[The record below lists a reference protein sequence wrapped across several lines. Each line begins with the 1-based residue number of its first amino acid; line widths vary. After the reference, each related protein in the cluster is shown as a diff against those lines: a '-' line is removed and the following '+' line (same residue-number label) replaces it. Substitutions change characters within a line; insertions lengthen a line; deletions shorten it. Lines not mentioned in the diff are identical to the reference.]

1 MMSFR
6 LMDIVRLRIRS
17 LIRRGRVESELDREL
32 RAHLE
37 AMVEENVARG
47 MAPAAARRAA
57 ILGFGHLEEMKEMSR
72 DTRGVAFLE
81 NLLRDVR
88 HAFRSL
94 LRAPMLLLTATAS
107 IALGAAGNIAVFS
120 LARELAF
127 GSPDVHDPDRVVAMQ
142 VSHSSHVSHQ
152 RWRDLDASGALAQIA
167 GYDFGG
173 QVNWWNGDATVAI
186 QSPMR
191 VTANFFDVLG
201 VPVARGRG
209 FTASEARAED
219 DPHLVV
225 VSHSFWQRALG
236 ADSAVLGRTLMLD
249 GGAYTI
255 IGVLAPDV
263 RSVAG
268 LGINPPL
275 YLPLNRSLD
284 PDLLSPG
291 AQRVQLVGRLRPG
304 QSPAAA
310 RTALDAVDRRLA
322 RAAGDSVFGGVQEL
336 GPLGAVGDSK
346 VRRLRTFF
354 GMLSVVS
361 VLVVLIACGNVAGLL
376 MARGAARRPEIAI
389 RLAIGGTRARVVQ
402 QLMAEAFW
410 LAVIGTLA
418 GLGLSAMGMRAI
430 NAMSLPVPLPIELRL
445 SIDRPVLL
453 WALALIVATMVAS
466 ALLPA
471 LGATRPALSPA
482 LKREEPARVGHRFTA
497 RGLLLAGQVTVSTVL
512 LVTAVLFL
520 RNLQRS
526 QLTDPGFDVDG
537 VLVAEAGFAR
547 GVQTPEHQRILLERM
562 ADRTRTVPGVGAV
575 AFGTAVPLTTKSGS
589 SSGRSVQFEGRDRP
603 EHVEYF
609 HSEVSPNYFA
619 TLGIR
624 LLAGRDFGP
633 ADREGAPPSVIVN
646 EEFARRYL
654 EGRAVGRH
662 FRFADAEERPVEY
675 EIVGVVANS
684 KSRTIGEEL
693 RGAIYLPMAQR
704 PLNRGYGFV
713 FVRSAGDDPHLAT
726 RLGSA
731 LSAVDRSVAVEVQ
744 PMRSAL
750 AFALLPSRM
759 GAAVLGGLGLMGL
772 ILAAGGL
779 LALVSYTVARRTRE
793 IAIRAALGAT
803 RARILGL
810 VIRDASA
817 LVGVGVAFGIGLAA
831 LLTRGL
837 STFLVAGLSAT
848 DPVSFL
854 GTAALFFLVTILAS
868 WIPARQATR
877 VSPSIAMR
885 AE

>member
-1 MMSFR
+1 MSFR
-6 LMDIVRLRIRS
+6 LVDILRLRIRS
-17 LIRRGRVESELDREL
+17 LTRRGRVESELDREL
-32 RAHLE
+32 RAHFDAL
-37 AMVEENVARG
+37 VEEHVARG

-57 ILGFGHLEEMKEMSR
+57 VIGFGHLEEVKEASR
-72 DTRGVAFLE
+72 DTRGVAPLE
-81 NLLRDVR
+81 NLLRDLR
-88 HAFRSL
+88 HALRSL
-94 LRAPMLLLTATAS
+94 WRAPMLLLTATAS

-127 GSPDVHDPDRVVAMQ
+127 GSPDVRDPDRIVAMQ
-142 VSHSSHVSHQ
+142 VSHTSHVSHQ
-152 RWRDLDASGALAQIA
+152 RWRDLDASGALGQIA

-186 QSPMR
+186 ESPMR

-236 ADSAVLGRTLMLD
+236 ADSAVLGRTLTLD
-249 GGAYTI
+249 GGSYTI
-255 IGVLAPDV
+255 VGVLAPDV

-284 PDLLSPG
+284 PDLLSPD
-291 AQRVQLVGRLRPG
+291 AQRVQLVGRLKPG

-310 RTALDAVDRRLA
+310 RAALDAVDRRLA

-361 VLVVLIACGNVAGLL
+361 MLVVLIACGNVAGLL

-389 RLAIGGTRARVVQ
+389 RMAIGGTRARVVQ

-410 LAVIGTLA
+410 LAAIGTLA
-418 GLGLSAMGMRAI
+418 GLGLSAIGMRAI

-453 WALALIVATMVAS
+453 WALALIVGTMVAS

-471 LGATRPALSPA
+471 LGATRPSLSPA
-482 LKREEPARVGHRFTA
+482 LKREEPRRVGRRFTT

-537 VLVAEAGFAR
+537 VLVVEAGFAR
-547 GVQTPEHQRILLERM
+547 GGVQGGEPQRILLERL

-589 SSGRSVQFEGRDRP
+589 SSGRFVQFEGKERP
-603 EHVEYF
+603 QHVEYYE
-609 HSEVSPNYFA
+609 SQVSPNYFA
-619 TLGIR
+619 TLGMR
-624 LLAGRDFGP
+624 LLAGRDFSP

-654 EGRAVGRH
+654 DGRAVGRH
-662 FRFADAEERPVEY
+662 FRYTDAENPVEY

-693 RGAIYLPMAQR
+693 RGAIYLPLAQR
-704 PLNRGYGFV
+704 PLDRGYGFV
-713 FVRSAGDDPHLAT
+713 FVREAGNDPQLAT

-731 LSAVDRSVAVEVQ
+731 LSAVDRSVSVEVK
-744 PMRSAL
+744 PMRSAMV
-750 AFALLPSRM
+750 FALLPSRL

-779 LALVSYTVARRTRE
+779 LALVSYTVARRIRE

-810 VIRDASA
+810 VIRDGSA
-817 LVGVGVAFGIGLAA
+817 LVGLGVAVGIGLAA

-837 STFLVAGLSAT
+837 SAFLVAGLSAT
-848 DPVSFL
+848 DPVSFI

-868 WIPARQATR
+868 WIPARQAMR

>member
-1 MMSFR
+1 MSFR
-6 LMDIVRLRIRS
+6 LVDILRLRIRS
-17 LIRRGRVESELDREL
+17 LTRRGRVESELDREL

-47 MAPAAARRAA
+47 PAAARRAA
-57 ILGFGHLEEMKEMSR
+57 VLGFGHLEEVKEASR
-72 DTRGVAFLE
+72 DTRGVALVE
-81 NLLRDVR
+81 NLLRDAR

-94 LRAPMLLLTATAS
+94 LRAPMLLVTATAS

-127 GSPDVHDPDRVVAMQ
+127 GSPDVRDPGRVVAMQ
-142 VSHSSHVSHQ
+142 VSHTSHVSHQ
-152 RWRDLDASGALAQIA
+152 RWRDLDASGALGQIA

-186 QSPMR
+186 EAPMR

-201 VPVARGRG
+201 VPMARGRG

-236 ADSAVLGRTLMLD
+236 ADSAVLGRTLILD
-249 GGAYTI
+249 GGPYTI
-255 IGVLAPDV
+255 IGVLAPQV

-268 LGINPPL
+268 LGISPPL

-284 PDLLSPG
+284 PDVLSPA
-291 AQRVQLVGRLRPG
+291 AQRVQLVGRLKPG
-304 QSPAAA
+304 QSPANA
-310 RTALDAVDRRLA
+310 RAALDVVDRRLA
-322 RAAGDSVFGGVQEL
+322 LAAGDSVYGGVQEL

-418 GLGLSAMGMRAI
+418 GLGLSAIGMRAI
-430 NAMSLPVPLPIELRL
+430 IAMSLPVPIPIELSL

-453 WALALIVATMVAS
+453 CALALIVATMVGS

-471 LGATRPALSPA
+471 LGTTRPSLSPA
-482 LKREEPARVGHRFTA
+482 LKREEPRRVGRRFTA

-547 GVQTPEHQRILLERM
+547 GALQSDQQRVLLGRLV
-562 ADRTRTVPGVGAV
+562 DRTRAVPGVGSV

-589 SSGRSVQFEGRDRP
+589 SSGRSVQFEGKERP
-603 EHVEYF
+603 EHVEYYQ
-609 HSEVSPNYFA
+609 SEVSPNYFA

-654 EGRAVGRH
+654 DGRAVGRH
-662 FRFADAEERPVEY
+662 FRYADAEEPVEY

-693 RGAIYLPMAQR
+693 RGAIYLPLAQR
-704 PLNRGYGFV
+704 PLHRGYGFV
-713 FVRSAGDDPHLAT
+713 FARATGDDPQLAA

-731 LSAVDRSVAVEVQ
+731 LSAVDRSVSVEVQ
-744 PMRSAL
+744 PMHTAME
-750 AFALLPSRM
+750 FALLPSRL

-779 LALVSYTVARRTRE
+779 LALVSYTVARRVRE

-817 LVGVGVAFGIGLAA
+817 LVGLGVALGIGLAA

-837 STFLVAGLSAT
+837 SAFLVSGLSAT
-848 DPVSFL
+848 DPVSFI
-854 GTAALFFLVTILAS
+854 GTAASFFLVTILAS
-868 WIPARQATR
+868 WIPARQAMR